1 MAVSAPIRYKFPDFV
16 PLIKRLQEIR
26 SHLID
31 DYDRVERFLPNA
43 LTGNEKLTGFSE
55 DARLTGIAHLI
66 RLVDCTLLSF
76 TLMNDNLLPPDNKW
90 WDSVR
95 TQPLDSFNHS
105 HRSMTVN
112 TFNNS
117 FIKFGFL
124 HKLFST
130 IENTSRLVLRALD
143 PAAAN
148 NATSSIF
155 SVWRELFPRLTAQT
169 ANSADLRTLL
179 RLTRNTIHNN
189 GIYVSKQRQ
198 DEQVAYKGTIY
209 HFTHMKPIN
218 FVNWTFLIERLDDV
232 RELLVSIVTDPNVI
246 GITNPILDPFATN
259 RTVLPSP

>member
-1 MAVSAPIRYKFPDFV
+1 MSVSAPIRYKVPDFD

-26 SHLID
+26 SHLIL
-31 DYDRVERFLPNA
+31 DYDRIERLLPNA
-43 LTGNEKLTGFSE
+43 LTGNEKLKGFSE

-76 TLMNDNLLPPDNKW
+76 TLMNDNLLPPGNKW
-90 WDSVR
+90 WDAVR
-95 TQPLDSFNHS
+95 TQPLDSFNNS

-112 TFNNS
+112 TFNNA

-130 IENTSRLVLRALD
+130 IENTSRLILRALD
-143 PAAAN
+143 PTASN
-148 NATSSIF
+148 NATSSIY
-155 SVWRELFPRLTAQT
+155 SVWQELFPRLTAQ
-169 ANSADLRTLL
+169 APNSADLLTLL

-189 GIYVSKQRQ
+189 GVYVSKQQQ
-198 DEQVAYKGTIY
+198 DEHVTYEGTIY
-209 HFTHMKPIN
+209 DFTHMKPIN

-232 RELLVSIVTDPNVI
+232 RELLVSIVSDATVI
-246 GITNPILDPFATN
+246 GIPNPILDPFATN

>member
-1 MAVSAPIRYKFPDFV
+1 MSVSAPTRYKFPDFD

-26 SHLID
+26 SQLIG
-31 DYDRVERFLPNA
+31 DYDRIEQLLLNA
-43 LTGNEKLTGFSE
+43 LTGNEKLKGFSE
-55 DARLTGIAHLI
+55 DARLTGLAHLI

-76 TLMNDNLLPPDNKW
+76 TLMSDNLLPPDNKW
-90 WDSVR
+90 WDAVR
-95 TQPLDSFNHS
+95 TQPLDSFIHS

-143 PAAAN
+143 PYAAN
-148 NATSSIF
+148 NATSSIY

-169 ANSADLRTLL
+169 ANPADLLTLL

-189 GIYVSKQRQ
+189 GVYVSKHQQ
-198 DEQVAYKGTIY
+198 DEQITYKGTIY
-209 HFTHMKPIN
+209 DFTHMKPIN
-218 FVNWTFLIERLDDV
+218 FVNWSFLIERLDDV
-232 RELLVSIVTDPNVI
+232 RTLLVSIVSDANVI
-246 GITNPILDPFATN
+246 GITNFIPDPFATN
-259 RTVLPSP
+259 RTILP